1 MTAPAVHRPGG
12 RRNLLDRHEPTAAEP
27 GRQVEPHAAVI
38 GRALDE
44 DDDIR
49 LQAADVPEPV
59 PEPDLIELQSRI
71 RLEESD
77 AEGRGEPRA
86 PGNVRLSQLGDGPL
100 VPAAGTGM

>member
-12 RRNLLDRHEPTAAEP
+12 GRPPLDRHDRAPAEP
-27 GRQVEPHAAVI
+27 ARRVEPHAAVV

-77 AEGRGEPRA
+77 AEGRGESPA
-86 PGNVRLSQLGDGPL
+86 LGNDRLSQLGDGHL
-100 VPAAGTGM
+100 VPAAGEEA